1 MREKLQQYVELLFAG
16 VPGSEEV
23 KEEILLNTL
32 DRYDDLISQGKVP
45 EAAYRLAIAG
55 IGDINE
61 ILGTERSEPKASP
74 TCEVPPVPEDPARKK
89 NRAAAIG
96 LYIAS
101 PIPLFIL
108 SEQGYPTM
116 GLCLTLLLVATA
128 TAVLLMNRSSGEE
141 ADPAPTPKRKD
152 HPLMGLVTLAIYLL
166 LSFLT
171 GAWYITWLV
180 FPIMGAVGGLLRAIS
195 DLKEAV
201 EYEN

>member
-61 ILGTERSEPKASP
+61 ILGTERPEPKASP
-74 TCEVPPVPEDPARKK
+74 SCEVPPVSENPARKK
-89 NRAAAIG
+89 NRAMAIG

-108 SEQGYPTM
+108 SEQGYATM
-116 GLCLTLLLVATA
+116 GLCLTLLLVAAA
-128 TAVLLMNRSSGEE
+128 TAVLLMNRGSGEE
-141 ADPAPTPKRKD
+141 TDPAPAPKRREN
-152 HPLMGLVTLAIYLL
+152 PLMGLITLAIYLL

-171 GAWYITWLV
+171 AAWYITWLV

-201 EYEN
+201 EYES

>member
-61 ILGTERSEPKASP
+61 ILGTERPEPKASP
-74 TCEVPPVPEDPARKK
+74 SCEVPPVPEDPARKK
-89 NRAAAIG
+89 NRAMAIG

-108 SEQGYPTM
+108 SEQGYATM
-116 GLCLTLLLVATA
+116 GLCLTLLLVAAA
-128 TAVLLMNRSSGEE
+128 TAVLLMNRGSGEE
-141 ADPAPTPKRKD
+141 TDPAPAPKRRE
-152 HPLMGLVTLAIYLL
+152 HPLMGLITLAIYLL

-171 GAWYITWLV
+171 AAWYITLLV
-180 FPIMGAVGGLLRAIS
+180 FPILCAVGGLLRAIS

-201 EYEN
+201 EYES